1 VVENIDQSQH
11 TSRSGKC
18 SLELEIFHTR
28 LSSRKDQKG
37 LESEDPLLSVTTYK
51 PAVASPTE
59 QLYEQMTS
67 NPALT
72 KRNIQNSKVYL
83 LNIFVRS

>member
-1 VVENIDQSQH
+1 M
-11 TSRSGKC
+11 
-18 SLELEIFHTR
+18 ELEKFGTR

-72 KRNIQNSKVYL
+72 KRNIQNANAYL
-83 LNIFVRS
+83 LNILVRS

>member
-1 VVENIDQSQH
+1 MD
-11 TSRSGKC
+11 
-18 SLELEIFHTR
+18 LEKFRMR

-37 LESEDPLLSVTTYK
+37 LENEDPLLSVTTYK
-51 PAVASPTE
+51 PAIASPTE

-72 KRNIQNSKVYL
+72 KRNIQNSKAYL
-83 LNIFVRS
+83 LNILVRS